1 MIEFELPDL
10 GMWIF
15 VIPLAA
21 IGCYLLWPHPRQR
34 RQKWAEQWARQN
46 LVRLTPEI
54 NDAVVANATTTG
66 RVAGV
71 AAIFVAAIAA
81 AMTLTS
87 PDGDIPTPQLWTL
100 VISLGT
106 LLTGVGV
113 WRLQSPWLRPS
124 ATRAAHLRSTRLSD
138 YVPPA
143 LRWSARTAA
152 ALCSAST
159 VMVALL
165 DPATLTTVAGWSNLI
180 PAGIVVAAAIMAEWS
195 GRVAAAH
202 PQPARDAVELYAQD
216 AWRTGIARQ
225 GFQGVAMW
233 GGLILSFTATQ
244 IHDHAQFVGI
254 IPQVVGLSLM
264 LGATLSTAALRPID
278 WTRKRLWPSLGPGE
292 WVSAQAVA
300 L

>member
-15 VIPLAA
+15 VVPLTA
-21 IGCYLLWPHPRQR
+21 IGCFLLWPHSRQR

-54 NDAVVANATTTG
+54 NDAVVTNATITG

-71 AAIFVAAIAA
+71 AAILVAAIEA

-100 VISLGT
+100 VISFGA

-138 YVPPA
+138 YVPPS

-152 ALCSAST
+152 ALCLAAA
-159 VMVALL
+159 VGVALL
-165 DPATLTTVAGWSNLI
+165 DPASVTTTAGLSTLI

-195 GRVAAAH
+195 GRIAAAH

-216 AWRTGIARQ
+216 AWRAGIARQ

-233 GGLILSFTATQ
+233 GGLVLGFTGTQ
-244 IHDHAQFVGI
+244 IPGHAQLVGTI
-254 IPQVVGLSLM
+254 TQLIGLSLM
-264 LGATLSTAALRPID
+264 IGATLTTAALPPIE

-292 WVSAQAVA
+292 WVSAQAVT